1 MEEHKEDQLE
11 MQEDIEKIEESA
23 KTEKSPTGGEIPQKV
38 EQQPTQMFKAK
49 KKDEEKIRAD
59 NKVTRKERL
68 WAYLREC
75 KRVLKITKKP
85 DREELKMIVKIS
97 GLGIIIIGMV
107 GFIIHFVKELLF

>member
-1 MEEHKEDQLE
+1 MEEHKEEHPEIKEEQ
-11 MQEDIEKIEESA
+11 KIETRE
-23 KTEKSPTGGEIPQKV
+23 ESPTGGEIPKKV

-49 KKDEEKIRAD
+49 KKDEEKINAD
-59 NKVTRKERL
+59 NKVTWKERL

-107 GFIIHFVKELLF
+107 GFVIHFVKELLF